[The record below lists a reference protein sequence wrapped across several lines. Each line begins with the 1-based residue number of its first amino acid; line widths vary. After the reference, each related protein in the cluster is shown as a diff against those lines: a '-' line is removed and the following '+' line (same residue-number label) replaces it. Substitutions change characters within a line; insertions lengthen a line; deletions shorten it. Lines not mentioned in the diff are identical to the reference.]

1 MSECCPDCSPQDTQ
15 DKKKTQRNAESF
27 ASTRSRG
34 RQMGFAANL

>member
-1 MSECCPDCSPQDTQ
+1 MSVVLTAHPKSLKT
-15 DKKKTQRNAESF
+15 KKTQRNAESF